1 MVPETIRANG
11 GSSIQFISVKHG
23 IIIWID
29 SLNFFNE
36 PLAKLSKTYGINNS
50 VKGYFPHGLN
60 AKEHEHYIGKIPD
73 LMYYHPAYTK
83 IVNHKGKLDFSEHR
97 KLVDWWT
104 EQKDN
109 NVVFN
114 MKEELLKYCIDDC
127 KVLLKAVL
135 LFRNI
140 IINKAL
146 KTTTKPDGT
155 VVVETLNIYPF
166 KEAITIPSLASKIN
180 RDHFLPKTQ
189 LKHSLIQEIFNHR

>member
-1 MVPETIRANG
+1 
-11 GSSIQFISVKHG
+11 
-23 IIIWID
+23 
-29 SLNFFNE
+29 
-36 PLAKLSKTYGINNS
+36 
-50 VKGYFPHGLN
+50 
-60 AKEHEHYIGKIPD
+60 
-73 LMYYHPAYTK
+73 MYYHPEYTK
-83 IVNHKGKLDFSEHR
+83 IVNHKGKLDFSEHQ

-140 IINKAL
+140 IINTAL

-155 VVVETLNIYPF
+155 VVVDTLNIYPF
-166 KEAITIPSLASKIN
+166 KDAITIPSLASKII
-180 RDHFLPKTQ
+180 RDHFLPTRTIEASTDSKQ
-189 LKHSLIQEIFNHR
+189 IQSKIA